1 MTLSKSSA
9 LILGTFICFGLFLL
23 GITLGRGALA
33 YKNLERTVTVKGLS
47 VHEYPADT
55 VIWPITYSV
64 QNNALEGL
72 YDEIDRNNEKVMR
85 FLLENGIKA
94 DEISRSSPRVRDK
107 LSQHYNPRPFQGI
120 RFQAA
125 QTLTVHSQNI
135 ETVKALMTR
144 LSELGKQG
152 VIITGENY
160 EVRTEYIFSALNDI
174 KPKMIEEATQ
184 NARLVAEKFS
194 EDSQSQLGKIKTARQ
209 GQFSIT
215 ARDQNNPDIKKI
227 RVVSTITYYLSD

>member
-9 LILGTFICFGLFLL
+9 VILGTLICLGLVLL
-23 GITLGRGALA
+23 GLTLGRGALA

-64 QNNALEGL
+64 QKNTLEGL
-72 YDEIDRNNEKVMR
+72 YENIDQNNKMIMN
-85 FLLENGIKA
+85 FLLKNGISE

-107 LSQHYNPRPFQGI
+107 LSQHYNDRPFQGI
-120 RFQAA
+120 RFQAS
-125 QTLTVHSQNI
+125 QTLTVHSKNI
-135 ETVKALMTR
+135 ETVKALMAR
-144 LSELGKQG
+144 LSELGKRG

-160 EVRTEYIFSALNDI
+160 DVRTEYIFSALNEI